1 MAKHTPG
8 PWTDRNGDGEVDG
21 YVWAGDTVICGLGDK
36 ARQRADARLIA
47 AAPDLLY
54 ALKAMLKHYD
64 YSRVKG
70 WSPSSA
76 ALRAQAAVA
85 KAEGRQP

>member
-8 PWTDRNGDGEVDG
+8 PWTDRDCDGEVDG
-21 YVWAGDTVICGLGDK
+21 YVWAGDTIICGLGDK
-36 ARQRADARLIA
+36 AKQRADARLIA

-64 YSRVKG
+64 YS
-70 WSPSSA
+70 PSSA